1 MLKSLRKRFI
11 CINMTIIAI
20 MLVVIFGLVFHFTKT
35 NLNQQSDSMLQRLS
49 QSMKIPSNENRD
61 ITLPYFVLDINV
73 WGEIKVIGNTH
84 YDLSDAE
91 FIEDLLQKVNA
102 AKVNVGMLNDY
113 KLKYKM
119 QTNPMGTRIVFLDVS
134 GNQQALTALLET
146 SIFIGLLAL
155 AIFTFISILL
165 ARWAVKPV
173 DLAWKQQKQFVSDAS
188 HELKTPLTV
197 IINNAELLQ
206 SEECDTESRIQY
218 SENIL
223 SGSRQMR
230 DLVNGMLELARA
242 DNGQIKNTFCNVDL
256 SQTVAEGTLGFE
268 VLFFEQDLILQSD
281 IEPGICVTGS
291 SQHLRQLID
300 ILLDNAQKYSDKG
313 IVDVQLRK
321 KSKNQCLLT
330 VSNPGTP
337 IPKDELIKIFQR
349 FYRSDTARTS
359 SGSFGLGLSIAKR
372 IAEEHGGQIWADSN
386 ETGNRFSVLLPCHH
400 KA

>member
-155 AIFTFISILL
+155 AIFTLISILL

-206 SEECDTESRIQY
+206 SEECDTESRKQY

-256 SQTVAEGTLGFE
+256 SQTVTEGTLGFE

-321 KSKNQCLLT
+321 QGKNQCLLT

>member
-84 YDLSDAE
+84 YNLSDAE

-242 DNGQIKNTFCNVDL
+242 DNGQIRNTFCNVDL
-256 SQTVAEGTLGFE
+256 SQTVTEGTLGFE

-321 KSKNQCLLT
+321 QSKNQCLLT

-349 FYRSDTARTS
+349 FYRSDTARTR

-372 IAEEHGGQIWADSN
+372 ISEEHGGQIWADSN

>member
-11 CINMTIIAI
+11 CINMAIIAV

-35 NLNQQSDSMLQRLS
+35 NLNQQSDAMLQSLS
-49 QSMKIPSNENRD
+49 QSMKMPNSQSRD
-61 ITLPYFVLDINV
+61 ITLPYIILDINA
-73 WGEIKVIGNTH
+73 WGEIKAIGNTH

-102 AKVNVGMLNDY
+102 AKSNAGMLNEY
-113 KLKYKM
+113 YLKYKM
-119 QTNPMGTRIVFLDVS
+119 QTTPMGTRIAFLDVS

-146 SIFIGLLAL
+146 SIMIGILAL
-155 AIFTFISILL
+155 AIFTVISILL

-206 SEECDTESRIQY
+206 GEDCNTESRMHY

-242 DNGQIKNTFCNVDL
+242 DNGQIKNTFTNVDL
-256 SQTVAEGTLGFE
+256 SQTITESILGFE
-268 VLFFEQDLILQSD
+268 VLFFEQNLILQSNV
-281 IEPGICVTGS
+281 EPGICVTGS

-300 ILLDNAQKYSDKG
+300 ILLDNAQKYSEKG

-321 KSKNQCLLT
+321 QSKNQCLLT
-330 VSNPGTP
+330 VSNPGNP
-337 IPKDELIKIFQR
+337 IPKDELTKIFQR

-359 SGSFGLGLSIAKR
+359 SGSFGLGLSIAQR
-372 IAEEHGGQIWADSN
+372 IAEEHGGQIWAESN

-400 KA
+400 Q

>member
-256 SQTVAEGTLGFE
+256 SQTVTEGTLGFE

-321 KSKNQCLLT
+321 QSKNQCLLT